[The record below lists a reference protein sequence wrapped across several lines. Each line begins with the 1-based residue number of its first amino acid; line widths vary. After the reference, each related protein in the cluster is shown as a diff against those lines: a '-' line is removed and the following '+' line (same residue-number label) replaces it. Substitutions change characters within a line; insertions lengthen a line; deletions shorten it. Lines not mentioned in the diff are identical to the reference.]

1 MKLGKW
7 LNSVILATGE
17 VEAGR
22 SQVQGLSQQLSE
34 TLSQILKR
42 KMRTECIA
50 LVEH

>member
-1 MKLGKW
+1 MLGKW
-7 LNSVILATGE
+7 LKSVFLATRE

-22 SQVQGLSQQLSE
+22 SQVQDLPQQLSE

-42 KMRTECIA
+42 KMRTEGIA